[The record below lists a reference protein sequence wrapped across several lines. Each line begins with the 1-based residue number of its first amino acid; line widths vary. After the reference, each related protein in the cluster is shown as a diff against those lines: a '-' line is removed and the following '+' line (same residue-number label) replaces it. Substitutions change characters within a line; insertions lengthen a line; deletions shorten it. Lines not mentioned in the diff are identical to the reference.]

1 MSKPIALY
9 ALDTNLDLE
18 ECCQNANYWGANT
31 LILSPELYNEPELVN
46 LLEKYNLSLWLN
58 ISVLNNPEYL
68 QLEPQRQAI
77 TNTKLPAKTDWC
89 HFVCPTDRVYQSYLE
104 NEINHYF
111 EDISPSIVSLD
122 FLRQF
127 INWNGKAFEDIETKD
142 LEYGCFCSNCLQN
155 FSISPF
161 FSETAQA
168 QIEAGE
174 FCLDY
179 AKWRSQKIIDIGLQL
194 TRLIRE
200 LSPDSKLVLNTLP
213 WSDEI
218 LNQASTLLA
227 GQNKTEL
234 AVLFDAMC
242 PVAFTHLMPQDMEEK
257 AALMQTISDETHLPV
272 FYGLQV
278 SHWRAQNQIS
288 NAQFEAELKQNLA
301 LSKHGLVI
309 YNYHELTRSPEK
321 ATILKRHLNPEIHY

>member
-9 ALDTNLDLE
+9 ALDANLDIE

-31 LILSPELYNEPELVN
+31 LILSPDLYNEPELPS

-58 ISVLNNPEYL
+58 ISVLNNPDYL
-68 QLEPQRQAI
+68 IGEPSRQAI
-77 TNTKLPAKTDWC
+77 TNLKRPAKTDWC
-89 HFVCPTDRVYQSYLE
+89 HFVCPSDRVYLNHLESEIEQYLE
-104 NEINHYF
+104 EM
-111 EDISPSIVSLD
+111 SPTIVSLD

-127 INWNGKAFEDIETKD
+127 VSWQGKAFEQIEAQD

-155 FSISPF
+155 FSISDHY
-161 FSETAQA
+161 TNQAQA

-174 FCLDY
+174 LSSDY
-179 AKWRSQKIIDIGLQL
+179 ANWRSQKILDIAQHL
-194 TRLIRE
+194 TQLIRK
-200 LSPDSKLVLNTLP
+200 LSPKSKLVLNTLP
-213 WSDEI
+213 WPDGV
-218 LNQASTLLA
+218 LNHASTQLA

-234 AVLFDAMC
+234 ALLFDAMC
-242 PVAFTHLMPQDMEEK
+242 PVAFTHLMPQDMQEK
-257 AALMQTISDETHLPV
+257 ARVMQTISDETHLPI

-278 SHWRAQNQIS
+278 SHWRAKNQIS
-288 NAQFEAELKQNLA
+288 NNQFEAELKQNLA

-309 YNYHELTRSPEK
+309 YNYDELNCSPEK